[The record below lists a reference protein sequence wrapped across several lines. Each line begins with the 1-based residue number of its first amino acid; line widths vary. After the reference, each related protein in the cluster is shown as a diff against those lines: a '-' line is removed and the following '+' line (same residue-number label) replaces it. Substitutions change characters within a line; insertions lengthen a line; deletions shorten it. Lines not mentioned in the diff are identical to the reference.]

1 MRDRCPMLSISKRSP
16 LWGRGGRFRPA
27 SGPVAST
34 PKLDRYTRDV
44 SPEAPLERTEAGT
57 NPSGDGWFVLN
68 AQDAAWQE
76 REGRWAMLPFRAA
89 QEFEQL
95 GINLFVLAP
104 GEPLGMYH
112 SEQDQEDFLILAGDA
127 LLLIEGHERPLHQW
141 DFVHCPPGTEHTIV
155 GGQAGSCVVLG
166 VGAREHQRV
175 TGWHYPVNA
184 LALSRDAGVKRETTD
199 MAEAYADL
207 PDRPTAYRDGWLP

>member
-1 MRDRCPMLSISKRSP
+1 
-16 LWGRGGRFRPA
+16 
-27 SGPVAST
+27 
-34 PKLDRYTRDV
+34 V
-44 SPEAPLERTEAGT
+44 SPEAPVRQTEAGT
-57 NPSGDGWFVLN
+57 IPSGDGWFVLN

-76 REGRWAMLPFRAA
+76 REGRWAMLPFRADK
-89 QEFEQL
+89 EFDQL

-112 SEQDQEDFLILAGDA
+112 SEQDQEGFLVLAGEA
-127 LLLIEGHERPLHQW
+127 LLLIEGQERPLHQW

-166 VGAREHQRV
+166 VGSREHQPR

-184 LALSRDAGVKRETTD
+184 LALRRNAGVKRETTD

-207 PDRPTAYRDGWLP
+207 PDRPTAYRHGWLQRESQPARP

>member
-1 MRDRCPMLSISKRSP
+1 M
-16 LWGRGGRFRPA
+16 
-27 SGPVAST
+27 
-34 PKLDRYTRDV
+34 
-44 SPEAPLERTEAGT
+44 
-57 NPSGDGWFVLN
+57 PSGDGWFVLN

-76 REGRWAMLPFRAA
+76 REGRWAMLHFRTA

-112 SEQDQEDFLILAGDA
+112 SEQDQEGFLILAGDA
-127 LLLIEGHERPLHQW
+127 LLLIEGEERSLHEW

-166 VGAREHQRV
+166 VGAREHQPT

-184 LALSRDAGVKRETTD
+184 LALRHNAGVKRETTD

-207 PDRPTAYRDGWLP
+207 PDRPTAYRAGWLPAGSAQHPPG